1 MPALVSLFFV
11 FTTVSALL
19 TGYLLPRYVRG
30 AAARR
35 FGIGLCLAGGAFA
48 LWSFAVI
55 TRQADT
61 LYTWMTLGLL
71 FLLPALLFLIAAG
84 TTGLS
89 PSGQRT
95 ALIAGVGMSIFHV
108 LLRLAYPSNPHFSDA
123 GLFYFGEQTYVKF
136 LTISLLTATIIPATW
151 VVSREIA
158 AQSALAAKIFV
169 GACVTELVGSVLL
182 LASNDDALLFA
193 VGWAM
198 GIGFLLLLMLSLGM
212 FKSPAQTARSD

>member
-1 MPALVSLFFV
+1 MPALVDFFFV

-19 TGYLLPRYVRG
+19 TGYLLPRYVPG
-30 AAARR
+30 PTARR
-35 FGIGLCLAGGAFA
+35 FGIGLCLAAGAFA
-48 LWSFAVI
+48 MWSYAVI
-55 TRQADT
+55 TRQADA

-89 PSGQRT
+89 PRAQRL
-95 ALIAGVGMSIFHV
+95 ALAVGVGVSIVHV
-108 LLRLAYPSNPHFSDA
+108 LLRMVYPSNPHFSDA

-136 LTISLLTATIIPATW
+136 LTISLLTATVIPATL
-151 VVSREIA
+151 VLGREIGA
-158 AQSALAAKIFV
+158 KSVLAAKIFI

-182 LASNDDALLFA
+182 LASNEDALLFL

-198 GIGFLLLLMLSLGM
+198 GIGFLLLLLVSLGT
-212 FKSPAQTARSD
+212 FRDTAQTGRTA